1 MKIKVIKTRILVP
14 PRDDLLGVI
23 KNSLK
28 RIPERSILVVTSK
41 VVSIWEGRSIPKDR
55 FPDKDEIIKKEAD
68 KYLPKRFVPGKWI
81 MHTMKHD
88 LFIPSAGVDESNA
101 NGFYLLWPTH
111 PERTAEILH
120 RWIRKTYRVKNCGVI
135 ITDSHTIPLRRG
147 TIGISLAHCG
157 FNPLRNYRG
166 TKEIFGRKF
175 TMTQTNIA
183 DGLAAAAVVVMGE
196 GRERTPLALI
206 TDIRGI
212 RFTGSARRSQK
223 LRSLLKIP
231 EKEDLY
237 YPFLSC
243 PPWKKGGGGVRMKKY
258 MLRKRNSNE

>member
-1 MKIKVIKTRILVP
+1 MRIKVIKTRVLLP
-14 PRDDLLGVI
+14 PRDNLLEVI

-28 RIPERSILVVTSK
+28 QIPEQSILVVTSK
-41 VVSIWEGRSIPKDR
+41 VVSIWQGRSIPKGR
-55 FPDKDEIIKKEAD
+55 FPNKDELVKKEAD
-68 KYLPKRFVPGKWI
+68 RYLPKRFVPGKWV

-101 NGFYLLWPTH
+101 DGFYVLWPSR
-111 PERTAEILH
+111 PERAAEILH
-120 RWIRKTYRVKNCGVI
+120 RWIQKTYRVKECGVI

-147 TIGISLAHCG
+147 TIGISLAHYG
-157 FNPLRNYRG
+157 FNPLRDYRG
-166 TKEIFGRKF
+166 TKDIFGRKF

-196 GRERTPLALI
+196 GREQTPLALI
-206 TDIRGI
+206 TDISGV
-212 RFTGSARRSQK
+212 RFAKGASRKPRS
-223 LRSLLKIP
+223 SLKIP

-243 PPWKKGGGGVRMKKY
+243 VAWKKGGGGVRMKKY
-258 MLRKRNSNE
+258 IVRGM

>member
-1 MKIKVIKTRILVP
+1 MRIKVIKTRVLVP

-23 KNSLK
+23 RNSIK
-28 RIPERSILVVTSK
+28 QIPEQSILVVTSK
-41 VVSIWEGRSIPKDR
+41 VVSIWQGRSIPKDR
-55 FPDKDEIIKKEAD
+55 FPNKDELVKKESD
-68 KYLPKRFVPGKWI
+68 KYLPKRFVPGKWV

-101 NGFYLLWPTH
+101 NGFYVLWPSRS
-111 PERTAEILH
+111 ERAAEILH
-120 RWIRKTYRVKNCGVI
+120 RWIRKTYRVKECGVI

-147 TIGISLAHCG
+147 TIGISLAHWG
-157 FNPLRNYRG
+157 FNPLRDYHG
-166 TKEIFGRKF
+166 TKDIFGRKF

-206 TDIRGI
+206 TDISSV
-212 RFTGSARRSQK
+212 RFIGRSRRSQK
-223 LRSLLKIP
+223 SFPPLKIP

-243 PPWKKGGGGVRMKKY
+243 VAWKKGGGGVKMKK
-258 MLRKRNSNE
+258 

>member
-1 MKIKVIKTRILVP
+1 MRIKVIKTRVLVP
-14 PRDDLLGVI
+14 PRDDLLRVI

-28 RIPERSILVVTSK
+28 QIPEQSILVVTSK
-41 VVSIWEGRSIPKDR
+41 VVSIWQGRAISKSR
-55 FPDKDEIIKKEAD
+55 FPDKDALVKKEAD
-68 KYLPKRFVPGKWI
+68 KYLPKRFVPGKWV

-101 NGFYLLWPTH
+101 DGFYVLWPSR
-111 PERTAEILH
+111 PERAAEILH
-120 RWIRKTYRVKNCGVI
+120 SWIQKTYRVKECGVI

-147 TIGISLAHCG
+147 TIGISLAHWG
-157 FNPLRNYRG
+157 FNPLRDYRG
-166 TKEIFGRKF
+166 TKDIFGRKF
-175 TMTQTNIA
+175 TMTQTNIS

-206 TDIRGI
+206 TGVSGV
-212 RFTGSARRSQK
+212 RFIGRARQSQK
-223 LRSLLKIP
+223 SLPSLKIP

-243 PPWKKGGGGVRMKKY
+243 VAWKKGGGGVGMKQ
-258 MLRKRNSNE
+258 

>member
-1 MKIKVIKTRILVP
+1 MKIRVIKTRILVP

-23 KNSLK
+23 QNSLK
-28 RIPERSILVVTSK
+28 RIPEGSILVVTSK

-55 FPDKDEIIKKEAD
+55 FPNKDELIKKEAD
-68 KYLPKRFVPGKWI
+68 RYLPKRFVPGKWV
-81 MHTMKHD
+81 MHTM
-88 LFIPSAGVDESNA
+88 
-101 NGFYLLWPTH
+101 
-111 PERTAEILH
+111 
-120 RWIRKTYRVKNCGVI
+120 
-135 ITDSHTIPLRRG
+135 PLRRG

-157 FNPLRNYRG
+157 FNPLKDYRG
-166 TKEIFGRKF
+166 TKDIFGRKF

-196 GRERTPLALI
+196 GREQTPLALI
-206 TDIRGI
+206 TEISGV
-212 RFTGSARRSQK
+212 RFTGSRYRSQK
-223 LRSLLKIP
+223 SRSPLKIP

-258 MLRKRNSNE
+258 MLRKYNSDE

>member
-1 MKIKVIKTRILVP
+1 MKIRVIKTRILVP

-23 KNSLK
+23 QNSLK
-28 RIPERSILVVTSK
+28 RIPEGSILVVTSK

-55 FPDKDEIIKKEAD
+55 FPNKDELIKKEAD
-68 KYLPKRFVPGKWI
+68 RYLPKRFVPGKWV

-101 NGFYLLWPTH
+101 DGFYVLWPSR
-111 PERTAEILH
+111 PERAADILH
-120 RWIRKTYRVKNCGVI
+120 RWIRKTYGVKNCGVI

-157 FNPLRNYRG
+157 FNPLKDYRG
-166 TKEIFGRKF
+166 TKDIFGRKF

-196 GRERTPLALI
+196 GREQTPLALI
-206 TDIRGI
+206 TEISGV
-212 RFTGSARRSQK
+212 RFTGSRYRSQK
-223 LRSLLKIP
+223 SRSPLKIP

-258 MLRKRNSNE
+258 MLRKYNSDE